1 MITNYVDH
9 GKCIALEEPLLLN
22 NELSDGATLL
32 NEKCSLIEPEIVSDN
47 ERLFNVPNLRVF
59 SLDPN
64 FDLTSVPASVFVQN
78 YSGEMVE
85 IVTKDGK
92 RLKASPK
99 HPLLVNNGSEIL
111 WKCANELREG
121 DFIGALKELPEN
133 PVLKDPVPDWI
144 EKIEKECWVI
154 TKERAK
160 QLEEKTG
167 NFRDFSQLS
176 VFELNEIRILNKIS
190 CNKIQKACKGGN
202 DYFSGSFKK
211 GRLTKVQR
219 ESLIEFFSTMKTC
232 ITEGTIINCKH
243 KSHSF
248 IEIADAGFNDEIIR
262 FMALIIAEGTIT
274 SNNVKF
280 SQSKNELLSD
290 FLNISSNYLKT
301 MPVYEGRFDY
311 AIRNKALVKFL
322 EIRYGLQEGNSYKSS
337 IPKWIF
343 SLPNKKLC
351 VFLRSFF
358 SAEGNVNEKSNQ
370 IALIQ
375 ANKKSVYLIGYA
387 LKKFG
392 ISNSIHPIWKRAT
405 NSSSPKR
412 EYWQLLI
419 SDSKSLRVFQEKIG
433 FDLPYKQNKLDGLC
447 SRIQSG
453 KKTDHVIPIQY
464 SLLSELVKLLGIKI
478 KNIYLKKTC
487 KQKPSW
493 IFAYRD
499 CRAKN
504 TVSEDKLREMIGYF
518 EARLKEMEKPDI
530 SKELENRKNKA
541 RKILNHLNGIAP
553 KNIEW
558 CKIKSIK
565 KTKYSGPILDLQVPG
580 YHNFVCG
587 IGALISHNTSLT
599 QALTGK
605 WTDTHSEEIKRGITI
620 RLGYAD
626 VVFYYCEKCKSYS
639 NTSKCSK
646 CFEDGA
652 AKRAV
657 SFIDAPGHETLMATV
672 LSGASLMDG
681 ALLIISADE
690 KCPQPQTA
698 EHLKALDVVGI
709 NKIIIV
715 QNKVDLVS
723 EKAALDHYKQ
733 IKNFVKGSVAENSPI
748 IPVSAINNSN
758 MDLLIEAIEN
768 YIPTPPRD
776 LEKSPR
782 FYVARSFD
790 INKPGTL
797 IKDLKG
803 AVIGGSMTQG
813 VIKTNDELEICPGVK
828 IGEKWT
834 PLRSKVVAI
843 IESGQQIKEAKPGGL
858 AAIQLDLDPSITRSD
873 GLVGNIIG
881 IPDKLPP
888 VMDEI
893 KLEVSLFDYVIGIE
907 GQQKISSIKTGDVLM
922 LTVAIAKTVGSV
934 VSADKKKIHVK
945 LKLPVCADKGEKTA
959 ISMQVG
965 GRWHLVGY
973 GTII

>member
-1 MITNYVDH
+1 M
-9 GKCIALEEPLLLN
+9 
-22 NELSDGATLL
+22 
-32 NEKCSLIEPEIVSDN
+32 
-47 ERLFNVPNLRVF
+47 PNLRVF

-64 FDLTSVPASVFVQN
+64 FDLTSVSANVFVQN
-78 YSGEMVE
+78 YKGGMIE

-99 HPLLVNNGSEIL
+99 HPLLVNNGYEII
-111 WKCANELREG
+111 WKSTDELKEG

-133 PVLKDPVPDWI
+133 PVLKDPVPDWL
-144 EKIEKECWVI
+144 EKIEKECWIV

-176 VFELNEIRILNKIS
+176 VSELNEIRILNKIS

-211 GRLTKVQR
+211 GKLTKVQR
-219 ESLIEFFSTMKTC
+219 ESLIEFFSTMKTY
-232 ITEGTIINCKH
+232 IPEGTIINCKH
-243 KSHSF
+243 KSQSF

-262 FMALIIAEGTIT
+262 FIALILSEGCLT

-280 SQSKNELLSD
+280 SQSENELLLD
-290 FLNISSNYLKT
+290 FLNICSTHLKIKA
-301 MPVYEGRFDY
+301 VYEGQFDY

-375 ANKKSVYLIGYA
+375 ANKKSIYLIGYA

-392 ISNSIHPIWKRAT
+392 VSNSIHPTWKRAT
-405 NSSSPKR
+405 NSNSPKR
-412 EYWQLLI
+412 EYWQLFI
-419 SDSKSLRVFQEKIG
+419 SDSKSLRIFQEKIG
-433 FDLPYKQNKLDGLC
+433 FDLPYKQIKLEKIC
-447 SRIQSG
+447 SRIQRC
-453 KKTDHVIPIQY
+453 KKTDHVVPIKY
-464 SLLSELVKLLGIKI
+464 KLLSDLFNALGLEIKRE
-478 KNIYLKKTC
+478 YLKKEC

-499 CRAKN
+499 CRVKN
-504 TVSEDKLREMIGYF
+504 AISEDKIRELLSSFYN
-518 EARLKEMEKPDI
+518 RLKEMENINVSI
-530 SKELENRKNKA
+530 SEEFLTRWGISQRRIAKISGTSPKKVSYVLRGLKIDSKDNTSITNAILSEFENCRKKA
-541 RKILNHLNGIAP
+541 REIFNQLNEIAP

-558 CKIKSIK
+558 CKIKSAK
-565 KTKYSGPILDLQVPG
+565 KIEYSGLIIDLQVPG

-587 IGALISHNTSLT
+587 MGALIAHNTSLT

-626 VVFYYCEKCKSYS
+626 VTFYYCEKCSSYA
-639 NTSKCSK
+639 NTLKCPK
-646 CFEDGA
+646 CFSDAEP
-652 AKRAV
+652 KRSV

-681 ALLIISADE
+681 ALLLISADE

-709 NKIIIV
+709 KNIIIV
-715 QNKVDLVS
+715 QNKIDLVS
-723 EKAALDHYKQ
+723 EQKAIEHYKQ
-733 IKNFVKGSVAENSPI
+733 IKEFVKGTVAENAPI
-748 IPVSAINNSN
+748 IPVSAINNAN
-758 MDLLIEAIEN
+758 IDVLIETIEKN
-768 YIPTPPRD
+768 MPTPERD
-776 LEKSPR
+776 TTKPPK

-790 INKPGTL
+790 VNKPGAD
-797 IKDLKG
+797 INALKG
-803 AVIGGSMTQG
+803 SVIGGSLTQG
-813 VIKTNDELEICPGVK
+813 VIKINDTLEIRPGAK
-828 IGEKWT
+828 IGDKWT
-834 PLRSKVVAI
+834 PLKSKAVEI
-843 IESGQQIKEAKPGGL
+843 IESGQKLKEAKPGGL
-858 AAIQLDLDPSITRSD
+858 AAIQLDLDPALSRGD
-873 GLVGNIIG
+873 GLVGSVVG
-881 IPDKLPP
+881 HPDNMPP
-888 VMDEI
+888 VMEEMKLDI
-893 KLEVSLFDYVIGIE
+893 KLFEKVIGAT
-907 GQQKISSIKTGDVLM
+907 GNQKINAVKTGDVIM
-922 LTVAIAKTVGSV
+922 LTAAIAKTVGVV
-934 VSADKKKIHVK
+934 VSANKSVVHIK
-945 LKLPVCADKGEKTA
+945 LKLPVCADKGDKVA
-959 ISMQVG
+959 LSMQVG

-973 GTII
+973 GIVI